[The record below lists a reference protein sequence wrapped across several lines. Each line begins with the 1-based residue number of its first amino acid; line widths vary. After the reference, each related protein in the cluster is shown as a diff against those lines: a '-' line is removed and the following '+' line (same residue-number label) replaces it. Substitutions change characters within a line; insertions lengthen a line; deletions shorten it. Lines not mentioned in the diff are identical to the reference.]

1 MNTVAWGGTP
11 GDVEEVHRVEG
22 GERHLRVAVDAM
34 VGVIQLRV
42 AVILV
47 EGVELLLGLLLINR
61 ERGT

>member
-1 MNTVAWGGTP
+1 M
-11 GDVEEVHRVEG
+11 EEVHWVEG
-22 GERHLRVAVDAM
+22 GERHLRVTVDAV

-42 AVILV
+42 AVILL